1 MTRHNYNWSN
11 KEVFIT
17 FRQWLKNISLW
28 IVLEWYLK
36 RLDHKKNSASYRRGS
51 FFCKLAMHPALQIS
65 KNRNL
70 FELLQL
76 RWNFLRKPTRNYPDY
91 FQKRTYISAVA
102 RSLMLLRPPKI
113 FLLLYS
119 VCEKHFQLRDGKK
132 VRANFVPFSP
142 DLIAISVPFWWWY
155 DTPSTS

>member
-1 MTRHNYNWSN
+1 MIEKHLIMNCSWMIFEKVRS
-11 KEVFIT
+11 
-17 FRQWLKNISLW
+17 Q
-28 IVLEWYLK
+28 
-36 RLDHKKNSASYRRGS
+36 KNSASYRRGS

-119 VCEKHFQLRDGKK
+119 VCEKTFSIERRKK
-132 VRANFVPFSP
+132 SESKFCSLLAGSNCHIRA
-142 DLIAISVPFWWWY
+142 LLMMIRYTISFII
-155 DTPSTS
+155 TEL